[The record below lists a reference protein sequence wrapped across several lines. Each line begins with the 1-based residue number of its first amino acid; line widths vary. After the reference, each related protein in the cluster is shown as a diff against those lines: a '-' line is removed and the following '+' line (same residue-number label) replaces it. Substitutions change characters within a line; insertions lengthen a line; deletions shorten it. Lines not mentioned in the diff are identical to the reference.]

1 MSAINLRLYADQ
13 IYGLAGSKLQD
24 IITPE
29 ISKDEF
35 ITMFKEGQIKYSD
48 IKNKQNLTIN
58 PQITINNLTIQNIL
72 LNIPNETENFSMNI
86 SGLKI
91 EIELFEINEVD
102 IEKIMIKQRKDL
114 IDKFV
119 EYAVKKIEN
128 KESSP
133 SFIDSLK
140 ETFLNR
146 ILNGLKID
154 INDFEIKIKFN
165 QNIFILK
172 AENVVYSEEN
182 GFHIKNISL
191 LYQNIDINNIEKE
204 KNEFIINNF
213 NIDITIETKKTRRR
227 I

>member
-154 INDFEIKIKFN
+154 INDFEIKIK
-165 QNIFILK
+165 L
-172 AENVVYSEEN
+172 
-182 GFHIKNISL
+182 IKIY
-191 LYQNIDINNIEKE
+191 LY
-204 KNEFIINNF
+204 
-213 NIDITIETKKTRRR
+213 
-227 I
+227 